1 MSVLTIINQHNK
13 TNNYSPAAAA
23 ARAAVAGVAGVAQNL
38 KSRGGYL
45 KIKFFKWGPLYC
57 FLLLKTGKMKTS
69 KGKKNN
75 ISSYLT

>member
-23 ARAAVAGVAGVAQNL
+23 ARAAVAGVAQNL

-57 FLLLKTGKMKTS
+57 FLLLKTGKMKIS

>member
-23 ARAAVAGVAGVAQNL
+23 GAGVAQNL

-45 KIKFFKWGPLYC
+45 RIKFFKWGPLYC

-69 KGKKNN
+69 KGKK
-75 ISSYLT
+75 IIFQAI